1 MDQRH
6 MIRELAY
13 QMWEI
18 EGRPEGRALEHWVR
32 AERKVLSNGAD
43 EHPHDEPAQPRFDTD
58 ASDQEGLRAARE
70 YERGVKLSENGGQ
83 VEAKA
88 KEAER
93 AVEGSEGAALKKA
106 EQVGKSRRK
115 GEDMGGAR

>member
-1 MDQRH
+1 

-32 AERKVLSNGAD
+32 AENKVMLNGD
-43 EHPHDEPAQPRFDTD
+43 EHQQNEHPQPRFDTD
-58 ASDQEGLRAARE
+58 ASDQEGIRAARE
-70 YERGVKLSENGGQ
+70 YERGIQRTENGGQ

-88 KEAER
+88 EEAER

-106 EQVGKSRRK
+106 ERVGKSRRQ